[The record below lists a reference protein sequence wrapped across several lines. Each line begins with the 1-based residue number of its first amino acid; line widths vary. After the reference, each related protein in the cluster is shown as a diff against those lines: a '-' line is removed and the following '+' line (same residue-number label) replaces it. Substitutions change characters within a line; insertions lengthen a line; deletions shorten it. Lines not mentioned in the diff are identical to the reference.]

1 MWLKHASTCNSNHW
15 PASARQVPPIDTTL
29 HLPPTAHRCI
39 DIAAAVENFCAFCK
53 RVASSR
59 PELPTR
65 ANCCLKMRQCNYTNE
80 NASSNDFLIQP
91 PFPSPSLLS
100 TPLLCSVSICMLF
113 TLVLWPPMESSWQH
127 CSMHDCSNALWSP
140 LSEASAANHS
150 CLAQSPLKVI
160 RQPSSA
166 QLQPLA
172 PLSLSLSL
180 PVSVLTFQCGPFHFV
195 CHSKPKR
202 KLFRPYPPGN

>member
-1 MWLKHASTCNSNHW
+1 MPP
-15 PASARQVPPIDTTL
+15 PATPTADPLSPTSAAHRQHPISP
-29 HLPPTAHRCI
+29 PPTAHRCI

-91 PFPSPSLLS
+91 PFLSPSPSPSLLF
-100 TPLLCSVSICMLF
+100 TLLLCSVSICMLF

-127 CSMHDCSNALWSP
+127 CSMHDCSNAL
-140 LSEASAANHS
+140 
-150 CLAQSPLKVI
+150 
-160 RQPSSA
+160 
-166 QLQPLA
+166 
-172 PLSLSLSL
+172 
-180 PVSVLTFQCGPFHFV
+180 
-195 CHSKPKR
+195 
-202 KLFRPYPPGN
+202 